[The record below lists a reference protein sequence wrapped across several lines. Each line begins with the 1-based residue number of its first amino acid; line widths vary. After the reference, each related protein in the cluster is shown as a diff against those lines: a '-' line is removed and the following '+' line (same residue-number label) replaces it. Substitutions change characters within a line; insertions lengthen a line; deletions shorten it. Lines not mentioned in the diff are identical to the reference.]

1 MYEDW
6 LGRSMAEPFWSDGNF
21 LVALIIGVY
30 IFQNMLN
37 CTLKIFACFIC
48 KFYSQKNTYLGGY
61 VLMFLFASE
70 ICFKC
75 IRKKIRW
82 SNEKQTEGWI

>member
-1 MYEDW
+1 MKIDW
-6 LGRSMAEPFWSDGNF
+6 VGVWQNLFEVMVIF

-61 VLMFLFASE
+61 VLMFLFALE

-75 IRKKIRW
+75 IRKK
-82 SNEKQTEGWI
+82 